1 MLKSA
6 KEGIRSAYASEE
18 YALIQAINAYLE
30 MSKAYNLAF
39 ERLSEWYGLYFPELK
54 ISNPKTLA
62 DLAIVLNDA
71 QAMSKEGIASVL
83 KDEKHAEEVYSK
95 ASSTIGRRMNDGER
109 AAVVRFAQLAN
120 ELANTLDTLDSYI
133 KKVSTEIMPNTT
145 YLTDERIAA
154 ELLSKAGSLER
165 LAVLPASTIQLLGAE
180 KSLFKHLKFG
190 SKPPK
195 YGLIFKLPEISGAPK
210 DQRGRIARLYAAKIS
225 IALKSDYFTKNFI
238 AERLKADL
246 KRNVERIQEAGPRRR
261 ERRPWPRESKHWDR
275 GPSPHPVE
283 PRQWVQESKPQVGG
297 PRPWE
302 PKPWGHESRPQPT
315 ESRPWEREQRPPT
328 RGQRP
333 EMRPKPWYHKSGQ
346 QAQGVKP
353 WERKPKPWM
362 RKQRPKARMRGKR
375 KA

>member
-30 MSKAYNLAF
+30 MGKAYNLAF

-54 ISNPKTLA
+54 IGNPKTLA
-62 DLAIVLNDA
+62 DLAIVLNDS

-83 KDEKHAEEVYSK
+83 KDEKHAEEVYGK
-95 ASSTIGRRMNDGER
+95 ALSTIGRRMTVGER

-120 ELANTLDTLDSYI
+120 ELASTLDTLDSYI

-246 KRNVERIQEAGPRRR
+246 KRNIERINEAEPRRR
-261 ERRPWPRESKHWDR
+261 ERRPWPRESKPWGH
-275 GPSPHPVE
+275 GPRPQAAEARPWVRESRPQAPE
-283 PRQWVQESKPQVGG
+283 QKQWESKPWV
-297 PRPWE
+297 
-302 PKPWGHESRPQPT
+302 HESRPHAAAP
-315 ESRPWEREQRPPT
+315 RPWERESGPPT

-333 EMRPKPWYHKSGQ
+333 ETRPKPWYQKSGR
-346 QAQGVKP
+346 QAQGPKP
-353 WERKPKPWM
+353 WERRTKPWM
-362 RKQRPKARMRGKR
+362 RKPRPKARMRGKR